1 MKLRFRFTAFFSLLF
16 TLLLLLSIF
25 VIYLFVKGVR
35 KHEYDKR
42 LWAQAYYTYSSWQ
55 HKPLT
60 DSVKK
65 IVADYRFISTN
76 NFHIIIVDSSAQKVV
91 FNVNGT
97 AEFLPAVN
105 RLKTLKNNKP
115 LYSTNGDVQIVSILF
130 EEPQPCYV
138 IAYGYDRFGL
148 ERVRTLGRMLI
159 MVALTGVVFIIVFAI
174 IIVNLLTKPFIRLG
188 LQMQRITETNLEE
201 RIKIKSR
208 RLNHEE
214 AKIATHF
221 NAMLDRLG
229 RAFELQRSFVHH
241 ASHEL
246 RTPLATML
254 AQTELALKKDLTVEE
269 AKKVLQ
275 SLREDQQEMV
285 ELTNSLLLLSQYER
299 TNTSPEWPVLR
310 LDELLY
316 DTMSMVKRMLPN
328 VNVSLE
334 FAQMPDNELFLSI
347 QGNDSLIRSAFRNLI
362 KNAWLYSDNK
372 SVAIT
377 IDSTGN
383 NIYLHFDNNGK
394 LLSLE
399 EQERLF
405 IPFFRA
411 SNSTQRKGFGLG
423 LNIIQRIVTLHKGSI
438 GYIIYNNLNRFTL
451 QFPKLQSAS
460 LEL

>member
-16 TLLLLLSIF
+16 TLLLLLCIF
-25 VIYLFVKGVR
+25 IIYLFIEGVR
-35 KHEYDKR
+35 KHDYNKR
-42 LWAQAYYTYSSWQ
+42 LWAQANYTYRAWQ
-55 HKPLT
+55 HIPLT
-60 DSVKK
+60 DAVGKV
-65 IVADYRFISTN
+65 IDDYHFSNTN
-76 NFHIIIVDSSAQKVV
+76 NFHVLILDSSTQKVL
-91 FNVNGT
+91 FNINGKS
-97 AEFLPAVN
+97 EFLPAVN
-105 RLKTLKNNKP
+105 ELKNLKSNNP
-115 LYSTNGDVQIVSILF
+115 LYSKKDDAQVVSIRILK
-130 EEPQPCYV
+130 PQPCYV
-138 IAYGYDRFGL
+138 VAYGYDRFGI
-148 ERVRTLGRMLI
+148 ERVTTLGRI
-159 MVALTGVVFIIVFAI
+159 LTIIAIIGVLFIIVFAI
-174 IIVNLLTKPFIRLG
+174 IIVNLITKPFIRLG
-188 LQMQRITETNLEE
+188 VQMQRITETNLEE
-201 RIKIKSR
+201 RIKIKSGK
-208 RLNHEE
+208 LNHEE

-221 NAMLDRLG
+221 NAMLDRLE

-246 RTPLATML
+246 RTPIATML
-254 AQTELALKKDLTVEE
+254 AQTELAINKNLSGEE
-269 AKKVLQ
+269 AKKVFM
-275 SLREDQQEMV
+275 SLKEDQQEMV

-299 TNTSPEWPVLR
+299 TNTSPEWPVIR

-316 DTMSMVKRMLPN
+316 DTMGMVKRMLPN

-362 KNAWLYSDNK
+362 KNAWLYSENK

-377 IDSTGN
+377 IDSSGS
-383 NIYLHFDNNGK
+383 NILLHFDNNGK
-394 LLSLE
+394 LLSLQ

-451 QFPKLQSAS
+451 QFPKLQPVG

>member
-1 MKLRFRFTAFFSLLF
+1 MKLRFRLTAFFSLLF

-25 VIYLFVKGVR
+25 IIYLFIEGVR
-35 KHEYDKR
+35 NHDYNRR
-42 LWAQAYYTYSSWQ
+42 LWAQAYYSYSIWQ

-60 DSVKK
+60 DSIQK
-65 IVADYRFISTN
+65 IVADYHFASTS
-76 NFHIIIVDSSAQKVV
+76 NFHIIIVDSSVQKVL
-91 FNVNGT
+91 FQWAGNPD
-97 AEFLPAVN
+97 FLPAAN
-105 RLKTLKNNKP
+105 QLRTIKNNQP
-115 LYSTNGDVQIVSILF
+115 LYTKIRDVQIVSIRIA
-130 EEPQPCYV
+130 EPQLCYLIV
-138 IAYGYDRFGL
+138 YGNDRFGL
-148 ERVRTLGRMLI
+148 ARVKTLGRILS
-159 MVALTGVVFIIVFAI
+159 MVALTGVLFIIVFAI
-174 IIVNLLTKPFIRLG
+174 IIVNLITKPFIRIG

-208 RLNHEE
+208 NFNQEE
-214 AKIATHF
+214 AQIATHF
-221 NAMLDRLG
+221 NAMLDRLE

-269 AKKVLQ
+269 AKKVFQ
-275 SLREDQQEMV
+275 SLKEDQQEMV

-299 TNTSPEWPVLR
+299 THTSPEWPVVR

-316 DTMSMVKRMLPN
+316 DTMGMVKRMLPN

-362 KNAWLYSDNK
+362 KNAWLYSENK

-377 IDSTGN
+377 IDSSGN
-383 NIYLHFDNNGK
+383 NILLHFDNNGK

-411 SNSTQRKGFGLG
+411 SNSTHRKGFGLG

-451 QFPKLQSAS
+451 QFPKLQPAS
-460 LEL
+460 VEL

>member
-25 VIYLFVKGVR
+25 VIYLFIEGAR
-35 KHEYDKR
+35 RREFNKR
-42 LWAQAYYTYSSWQ
+42 LWAQGYYTYGIWHHQ
-55 HKPLT
+55 PLN
-60 DSVKK
+60 DS
-65 IVADYRFISTN
+65 IQRIIADYHFTSTS
-76 NFHIIIVDSSAQKVV
+76 NFHVFILDSSAQ
-91 FNVNGT
+91 NVLSHVAGD
-97 AEFLPAVN
+97 ASFLPAAKQLTN
-105 RLKTLKNNKP
+105 IKSNQP
-115 LYSTNGDVQIVSILF
+115 LHTQKGDFQIVSIRVA
-130 EEPQPCYV
+130 EPQPRYIV
-138 IAYGYDRFGL
+138 AYGYDRFGL
-148 ERVRTLGRMLI
+148 ARVKTLSRVLI
-159 MVALTGVVFIIVFAI
+159 LIALSGVLFIIVFAI
-174 IIVNLLTKPFIRLG
+174 IIVNLMTKPFIRLG

-201 RIKIKSR
+201 RIQVKSR
-208 RLNHEE
+208 KFNHEE
-214 AKIATHF
+214 AKIAAHF
-221 NAMLDRLG
+221 NAMLDRLE

-254 AQTELALKKDLTVEE
+254 AQTELALNKDLTVEE
-269 AKKVLQ
+269 AKKVLR
-275 SLREDQQEMV
+275 SLKEDQQEMV

-299 TNTSPEWPVLR
+299 THTSPEWPVLR

-377 IDSTGN
+377 IDSDN
-383 NIYLHFDNNGK
+383 SNIYLHFDNNGK

-411 SNSTQRKGFGLG
+411 SNSTQKKGFGLG

-451 QFPKLQSAS
+451 QFPKLQPATA
-460 LEL
+460 EL